1 MLPKENVAKQVSQ
14 KFSPF
19 IPAFTDVFDEESF
32 YICAILITLT
42 AIIGAIYV
50 SRHVTIKDAGHL
62 D

>member
-19 IPAFTDVFDEESF
+19 LPSFQDVFDEETF
-32 YICAILITLT
+32 YISAFLLVLI
-42 AIIGAIYV
+42 ICVGAFITSKYV
-50 SRHVTIKDAGHL
+50 KIKDAGHL